1 MKLKIGKCLF
11 GLAALLLF
19 GLSSNAFAKSKTIV
33 LKGSGTL
40 TFNYS
45 GSDPV
50 TTPDGPAPTVYSDV
64 KTGIGTDNQAGS
76 FLLTGTDS
84 EMLTGATCTTTNGTP
99 GVTWAQIQ
107 SQSVRTDIKTASQLD
122 VFSDSQLN
130 PTNTYCNVP
139 STGAQSG
146 TYVYE
151 IEGGS
156 GIYAQATGTIT
167 VTFVTEITSGDLSS
181 GTGAQQWTYS
191 GRITVP

>member
-1 MKLKIGKCLF
+1 MQLKIDKCLF
-11 GLAALLLF
+11 GLAVLLLL
-19 GLSSNAFAKSKTIV
+19 GVGSNAFAKSKTIK
-33 LKGSGTL
+33 LKGSGTN
-40 TFNYS
+40 TSIYT

-50 TTPDGPAPTVYSDV
+50 SSAPTVYSDV

-84 EMLTGATCTTTNGTP
+84 EMVTGATCTTTSGTP
-99 GVTWAQIQ
+99 GVTWAQTQ
-107 SQSVRTDIKTASQLD
+107 SQFVRTDFKTASQLYL
-122 VFSDSQLN
+122 FSDSQLN

-156 GIYAQATGTIT
+156 GIYANATGTIT
-167 VTFVTEITSGDLSS
+167 VDFVSENTSGDLSS
-181 GTGAQQWTYS
+181 GTEAQQWTYS
-191 GRITVP
+191 GTITVP